1 MKTFFHIFISVFLF
15 SSKAEGQCCL
25 VYNEILNSIDI
36 ANTFYPVV
44 ANTFLPSGST
54 SIQLESVP
62 QVDQFGSSYGSTPI
76 LPGDVI
82 LIIQM
87 QGASFN
93 SSNSNLYGGNSTT
106 TGTDNLGATGIT
118 NIANVGVHEFVIAQ
132 NSVPL
137 TGGLLEISSSC
148 SNGGV
153 QYNYINADA
162 TTDNGQVR
170 FQVVRVPRFL
180 NLTLQQNMTTTA
192 WNGTVGGILAFFVQD
207 NLNFNGY
214 SILADGKGFRGGYQ
228 NVRPSGNNVTTITTT
243 DIMLSS
249 GKGEGICGTPRFLWN
264 GQNQVD
270 NGAAWLGYPGGNYG
284 RGAPGNAGGG
294 GNTHNAGG
302 GGGGGCGSGGVAG
315 NGWVGSGTGAWPN
328 GGRPGFGL
336 NLNNQQILFGGGGG
350 GGDANNAQTGVK
362 GGAGGGIVFI
372 KAGEISGAGTIN
384 VSGTNG
390 QVGVYGA
397 APDGAGGGGGGGTII
412 VFSDASNNS
421 ANIDLIAI
429 GGNGGNTL
437 NDSNDPHGPGGG
449 GGGGKIYYNIIGAN
463 ITNQILNGNSGLT
476 NNGNGGP
483 NGAENGQPGI
493 AETITPTLF
502 YQNLPPAINP
512 KPQANFLITDIC
524 INEPYTFTNTSTAS
538 SSGGNMIVGNTW
550 NFGDGGSSTDENPQ
564 YTFSSAGVFNV
575 SLIVETN
582 FGCTDTI
589 SQNVNVFSPISINE
603 NIIICDNFVWPVN
616 NANYTQSGIYNA
628 NFSTIHGCDSSHI
641 LNLTIH
647 PSFTTPL
654 QETICSDEVY
664 VIGNN
669 TFNQTG
675 NYTVLLQSVEG
686 CDSTIQLNLIVNP
699 MPESPSLSASFVKCP
714 NEPFILASDSISGA
728 TINWN
733 GPANFESTQFS
744 NTFLLESD
752 MIGAYSA
759 SLTILNCTSQ
769 PSQILVDIA
778 YNQNYSDFEM
788 PNVITPN
795 GDAINDEWNLPELAK
810 TCEDFQL
817 IILNRWGNDIFK
829 MTPTNPT
836 FKGKDL
842 NNNDLEEGVYFYKLQ
857 NSTTQKHGF
866 FHVIY

>member
-1 MKTFFHIFISVFLF
+1 MRTKLLYLLFASCMSVI
-15 SSKAEGQCCL
+15 AYGQCCL
-25 VYNEILNSIDI
+25 VYNDTINNPNIL
-36 ANTFYPVV
+36 NTFYPV
-44 ANTFLPSGST
+44 ASNLLLSTGST

-62 QVDQFGSSYGSTPI
+62 QVDQFGNSYGSTPI
-76 LPGDVI
+76 SPGDVI

-87 QGASFN
+87 QGATFN
-93 SSNSNLYGGNSTT
+93 SSNSSLYGNNSNSS
-106 TGTDNLGATGIT
+106 GPDNLGASGAINTS
-118 NIANVGVHEFVIAQ
+118 NVGIYEFVIAQ

-137 TGGLLEISSSC
+137 TGGTLQISGTC
-148 SNGGV
+148 SNGGILH
-153 QYNYINADA
+153 NYISADA
-162 TTDNGQVR
+162 SSTNGQGR
-170 FQVVRVPRFL
+170 FQVVRIPRFE
-180 NLTLQQNMTTTA
+180 NLTLQQNITTTA
-192 WNGTVGGILAFFVQD
+192 WNGTVGGIVAFFVQG

-214 SILADGKGFRGGYQ
+214 QILADGKGFRGGYQ
-228 NVRPSGNNVTTITTT
+228 EVRPSGNNVTTIATT

-270 NGAAWLGYPGGNYG
+270 NGATWIGYPGGNYG

-315 NGWVGSGTGAWPN
+315 NGIAGSGTAAWPN
-328 GGRPGFGL
+328 GGRPGSGL
-336 NLNNQQILFGGGGG
+336 NLSFEQLLFGGGGG
-350 GGDANNAQTGVK
+350 GGDANNAQSGVK

-372 KAGEISGAGTIN
+372 KAGEISGIGTISA
-384 VSGTNG
+384 SGTNG

-397 APDGAGGGGGGGTII
+397 APDGAGGGGAGGNI
-412 VFSDASNNS
+412 VIFSDAALNN
-421 ANIDLIAI
+421 ATINLIVK

-449 GGGGKIYYNIIGAN
+449 GGGGKIYYNITGASIN
-463 ITNQILNGNSGLT
+463 NQIINGNAGLT
-476 NNGNGGP
+476 NNGNGSSH
-483 NGAENGQPGI
+483 GAQNGQPGQ
-493 AETITPTLF
+493 AVTINSLAF

-512 KPQANFLITDIC
+512 KPEANFLVTDIC
-524 INEPYTFTNTSTAS
+524 INEPYTFTNTSTAP
-538 SSGGNMIVGNTW
+538 SSGGNMIVANTW
-550 NFGDGGSSTDENPQ
+550 NFGDGGSSTNQNPQ
-564 YTFSSAGVFNV
+564 HTFTSAGVFNV

-589 SQNVNVFSPISINE
+589 TQNVYVFSPVSSTE
-603 NIIICDNFVWPVN
+603 NIINCENYTWPVN
-616 NANYTQSGIYNA
+616 NSNYSQSGIYNA
-628 NFSTIHGCDSSHI
+628 NFTTIHGCDSTHI

-664 VIGNN
+664 IIGNN

-675 NYTVLLQSVEG
+675 NYTVLLQSTEG
-686 CDSTIQLNLIVNP
+686 CDSTIELSLIVNP
-699 MPESPSLSASFVKCP
+699 MPESPELYASYVKCP
-714 NEPFILASDSISGA
+714 GEPFTLSADSISGA
-728 TINWN
+728 TINWD

-744 NTFLLESD
+744 NTFLLESQ
-752 MIGAYSA
+752 MIGTYSA

-769 PSQILVDIA
+769 QSQILVDIA
-778 YNQNYSDFEM
+778 YNLSYSDFEM

-795 GDAINDEWNLPELAK
+795 GDAINDEWNLPEMAK

-829 MTPTNPT
+829 MTPANPT
-836 FKGKDL
+836 FKGKDM

-866 FHVIY
+866 FHVIN